1 MKKIAKLVL
10 GLSLLAG
17 SSLSAGA
24 AFAATAPAITSSTII
39 TTGSPYL
46 KQLPYT
52 NQGKIYGSVPKD
64 TKLTVLEN
72 TNKYFV
78 KVNYNGQTGYIS
90 TLFIKAAGGGTSTA
104 PAPAP
109 APTPAPSKPGTSG
122 SSSAAWSKQAD
133 SILSFAKSLQ
143 GKVQYVYAKNDTK
156 NLIFDCSS
164 FTKYVFNKEGV
175 HLPWGARAQY
185 KLGTPVSKSEL
196 RKGDLV
202 FFSTTA
208 TAGNKDTVNKIGH
221 VGIYIGNNK
230 FIHNVNPKDDVVIG
244 DLNNTWQ
251 KNHYVASARILK

>member
-24 AFAATAPAITSSTII
+24 AFAATAPAITTSSTII

-52 NQGKIYGSVPKD
+52 NQGKIYGSVPKG

-72 TNKYFV
+72 TNNYFV
-78 KVNYNGQTGYIS
+78 KVKYNGQTGYIS
-90 TLFIKAAGGGTSTA
+90 TMFFKAAGGGTSTA

-109 APTPAPSKPGTSG
+109 TPSNPGTSG
-122 SSSAAWSKQAD
+122 SSSATWSKQAD

-164 FTKYVFNKEGV
+164 FTKYVFNKEGIN
-175 HLPWGARAQY
+175 LPWGARAQY

>member
-1 MKKIAKLVL
+1 MKKVAKLVL

-24 AFAATAPAITSSTII
+24 AFAETAPAITTSSTII
-39 TTGSPYL
+39 TTGNPYL
-46 KQLPYT
+46 KQLPYSS
-52 NQGKIYGSVPKD
+52 QGKIYGSVPKG

-90 TLFIKAAGGGTSTA
+90 TLYLKVVGGGTSTA
-104 PAPAP
+104 
-109 APTPAPSKPGTSG
+109 PAPSKPGTSG
-122 SSSAAWSKQAD
+122 SSSASWSKQAD
-133 SILSFAKSLQ
+133 SILSFAKSLE
-143 GKVQYVYAKNDTK
+143 GKVQYGYAKNDTK
-156 NLIFDCSS
+156 KLIFDCSS

-208 TAGNKDTVNKIGH
+208 TAKNKDTVNKIGH
-221 VGIYIGNNK
+221 VGIYIGDNK
-230 FIHNVNPKDDVVIG
+230 FIHNVNTKDDVVIG

>member
-1 MKKIAKLVL
+1 MKKIAKLML

-24 AFAATAPAITSSTII
+24 AFAETAPAITTSSTII
-39 TTGSPYL
+39 TTGNPYL
-46 KQLPYT
+46 KQLPYSS
-52 NQGKIYGSVPKD
+52 QGKIYGTVPKG
-64 TKLTVLEN
+64 TQLTVLEN
-72 TNKYFV
+72 TNKQYV
-78 KVNYNGQTGYIS
+78 KVKYNGQIGYIS
-90 TLFIKAAGGGTSTA
+90 TLYLKAVGGGTSTA
-104 PAPAP
+104 
-109 APTPAPSKPGTSG
+109 PAPSKPGTSG
-122 SSSAAWSKQAD
+122 SGSATWSKQAD

-164 FTKYVFNKEGV
+164 FTKYVFNKEGIN
-175 HLPWGARAQY
+175 LPWGARAQY
-185 KLGTPVSKSEL
+185 KLGTPVNKSEL

-221 VGIYIGNNK
+221 VGIYIGDNK

>member
-17 SSLSAGA
+17 SSLSASA
-24 AFAATAPAITSSTII
+24 AFAATAPAITTSSTII

-52 NQGKIYGSVPKD
+52 SQGKIYGSVPKG

-78 KVNYNGQTGYIS
+78 KVKYNGQTGYIS
-90 TLFIKAAGGGTSTA
+90 TLFIKVTGGGTSTA

-109 APTPAPSKPGTSG
+109 TPSKPETSG
-122 SSSAAWSKQAD
+122 SSSATWSKQAD
-133 SILSFAKSLQ
+133 SILSFAKSLE
-143 GKVQYVYAKNDTK
+143 GKVQYGYAKNDTK

-164 FTKYVFNKEGV
+164 FTKYVFNKEGI

-208 TAGNKDTVNKIGH
+208 TAKNQDTVNKIGH

-230 FIHNVNPKDDVVIG
+230 FIHNVNTKDDVVIG

>member
-52 NQGKIYGSVPKD
+52 NQGKIYGSVPKG

-104 PAPAP
+104 PAP
-109 APTPAPSKPGTSG
+109 TPAPSKPGTSG
-122 SSSAAWSKQAD
+122 SSSATWSKQAD
-133 SILSFAKSLQ
+133 GILSFAKSLQ
-143 GKVQYVYAKNDTK
+143 GKVQYAYAKNDTK

>member
-17 SSLSAGA
+17 SSLSASA
-24 AFAATAPAITSSTII
+24 AFAATAPAITTSSTII

-52 NQGKIYGSVPKD
+52 SQGKIYGSVPKG

-78 KVNYNGQTGYIS
+78 KVKYNGQTGYIS
-90 TLFIKAAGGGTSTA
+90 TLFIKVTGGGTSTA
-104 PAPAP
+104 PAP
-109 APTPAPSKPGTSG
+109 TPSKPETSG
-122 SSSAAWSKQAD
+122 SSSATWSKQAD
-133 SILSFAKSLQ
+133 SILSFAKSLE
-143 GKVQYVYAKNDTK
+143 GKVQYGYAKNDTK

-164 FTKYVFNKEGV
+164 FTKYVFNKEGI

-185 KLGTPVSKSEL
+185 KLGTPVSKNEL

-208 TAGNKDTVNKIGH
+208 TAKNKDTVNKIGH

-230 FIHNVNPKDDVVIG
+230 FIHNVNTKDDVVIG

>member
-17 SSLSAGA
+17 SSLSASA
-24 AFAATAPAITSSTII
+24 AFAETAPAISTSSTII
-39 TTGSPYL
+39 TTGNPYL

-52 NQGKIYGSVPKD
+52 SQGKIYGTVPKG

-72 TNKYFV
+72 TNKYYV

-90 TLFIKAAGGGTSTA
+90 TLYLKAVSGGTSTS
-104 PAPAP
+104 
-109 APTPAPSKPGTSG
+109 PSKPSDSG
-122 SSSAAWSKQAD
+122 ASWSKQAD
-133 SILSFAKSLQ
+133 SILSYAKSLQ
-143 GKVQYVYAKNDTK
+143 GKVQYGYAKNDTNK
-156 NLIFDCSS
+156 LIFDCSS

-175 HLPWGARAQY
+175 NLPWGARAQY

-208 TAGNKDTVNKIGH
+208 TAKNKDTVNKIGH
-221 VGIYIGNNK
+221 VGIYIGDNK
-230 FIHNVNPKDDVVIG
+230 FIHNVNTKDDVVIG